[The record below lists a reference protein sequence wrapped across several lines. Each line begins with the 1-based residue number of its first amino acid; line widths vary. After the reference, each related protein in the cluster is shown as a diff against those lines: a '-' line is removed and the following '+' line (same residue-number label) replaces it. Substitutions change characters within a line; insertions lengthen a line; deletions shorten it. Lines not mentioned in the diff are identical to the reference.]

1 MNEIL
6 NNLLSL
12 HSESEIAEFK
22 EARNSFDFNKLGKY
36 FSALS
41 NEANLK
47 KLKCAWLVFGVK
59 DNRTVVGSQFRTNLQ
74 DLQSLKKEIA
84 DKTTNRLTFV
94 DIHEIEHPDGR
105 VLLFE
110 IPAAPQG
117 LRIAWDGHY
126 YGRDGES
133 LGPLNLEEIERIRRQ
148 NRASDWSAVTLPSA
162 SITDLEPAAIEQA
175 RENFFQKNP
184 KLVQEAKQ
192 WDIATFLNKAKLTIN
207 GQITRAAILLLGKA
221 ESSHFLN
228 PASATITWILKD
240 RDGLE
245 RDYQHFGCPLLLG
258 VDEVFHKIRP
268 LKYRY
273 MKEGTLFPEEVE
285 QYDPYIIREALN
297 NAIAHQDYE
306 LGGKITLVEFE
317 DGRLCFSNVGQF
329 IPGSV
334 ESVIQTDAPESRYR
348 NRFLTDAMVNLNMI
362 DTIGSGIRKMFLI
375 QKKRFFPLPEYDLKD
390 NRVQVTVIGRVVDM
404 AYARKLAEY
413 PNLTLEDILLLDRVQ
428 KRKPLTDDQ
437 AKYLKSLGLIEGR
450 KPNFHISAQIANH
463 SGERMQYIHNRAL
476 DDQYYKELI
485 LAYLEKFGTAKRVDI
500 NGLVLDK
507 LPNVLDETQKYN
519 KVKNLLQALKQKGL
533 IESEGKS
540 WRMSKK
546 I

>member
-1 MNEIL
+1 M
-6 NNLLSL
+6 
-12 HSESEIAEFK
+12 
-22 EARNSFDFNKLGKY
+22 
-36 FSALS
+36 
-41 NEANLK
+41 
-47 KLKCAWLVFGVK
+47 K

-84 DKTTNRLTFV
+84 DKTTSRLTFV

-117 LRIAWDGHY
+117 LPIAWDGHY

-317 DGRLCFSNVGQF
+317 EGRLCFSNVGQF

-334 ESVIQTDAPESRYR
+334 ESVIQTDAPESGYR

-375 QKKRFFPLPEYDLKD
+375 QKKRFFPLPEYDLK
-390 NRVQVTVIGRVVDM
+390 N
-404 AYARKLAEY
+404 
-413 PNLTLEDILLLDRVQ
+413 
-428 KRKPLTDDQ
+428 
-437 AKYLKSLGLIEGR
+437 S
-450 KPNFHISAQIANH
+450 
-463 SGERMQYIHNRAL
+463 
-476 DDQYYKELI
+476 
-485 LAYLEKFGTAKRVDI
+485 
-500 NGLVLDK
+500 
-507 LPNVLDETQKYN
+507 
-519 KVKNLLQALKQKGL
+519 
-533 IESEGKS
+533 
-540 WRMSKK
+540 
-546 I
+546 

>member
-117 LRIAWDGHY
+117 LPIAWDGHY